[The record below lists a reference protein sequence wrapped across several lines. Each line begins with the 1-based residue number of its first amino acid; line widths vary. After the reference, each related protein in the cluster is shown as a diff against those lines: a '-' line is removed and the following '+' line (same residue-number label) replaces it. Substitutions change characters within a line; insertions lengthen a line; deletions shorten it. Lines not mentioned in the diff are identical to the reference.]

1 MITIKT
7 LLENSGSRNR
17 SLLFEHGLSFLITI
31 NENSYLFDCSSGD
44 KFLKNARKMNVDL
57 SKIKSVILSHSHFD
71 HCCGFLD
78 LVENFKISNIYTG
91 KSFFDT
97 KYSFDGLKYSYL
109 GCGFDKDFLKK
120 NNISHTICENII
132 ELEKNLFIVGNFKRN
147 YEFET
152 SPKRFVVDRGDKIE
166 VDNFEDE
173 ICIVI
178 KTSKGLV
185 VVTGCSHP
193 GILNMLSGIKD
204 IFNEKIY
211 AVYGGTHLVEAD
223 DSRLEKTLEEMKKFG
238 VKILGFS
245 HCSGEKIVELIKKE
259 KEFLSCQLNTGDEIK
274 IF

>member
-7 LLENSGSRNR
+7 LLENSGSKNR
-17 SLLFEHGLSFLITI
+17 SLLFEHGLSFFITVDD
-31 NENSYLFDCSSGD
+31 NSYLFDCSGGD
-44 KFLKNARKMNVDL
+44 KFLKNAKKMNVDL
-57 SKIKSVILSHSHFD
+57 SKIKGVILSHSHFD

-78 LVENFKISNIYTG
+78 LVENFKINNIYTG
-91 KSFFDT
+91 KKFFDT
-97 KYSFDGLKYSYL
+97 KYSFNGLKYSYL
-109 GCGFDKDFLKK
+109 GCGFDENFLKK
-120 NNISHTICENII
+120 NNISHTVCKNLI
-132 ELEKNLFIVGNFKRN
+132 ELEKNLFIIGNFKRN
-147 YEFET
+147 YDFEM

-166 VDNFEDE
+166 IDNFEDE

-178 KTSKGLV
+178 KTSEGLV

-193 GILNMLSGIKD
+193 GILNMLSSIKD

-223 DSRLEKTLEEMKKFG
+223 DSRLEKTLAEMKKLG

-245 HCSGEKIVELIKKE
+245 HCSGEKITELIKKDD
-259 KEFLSCQLNTGDEIK
+259 EFLSCQLNTGDEIK